1 MRAKMELRSGGNAEF
16 VSPSKVE
23 RMVLIET
30 AQQLEEIAGGGF
42 GDGERTNAFH
52 GQ

>member
-1 MRAKMELRSGGNAEF
+1 MRGKVELRSGGNAES
-16 VSPSKVE
+16 VSTWKVE

-30 AQQLEEIAGGGF
+30 AEQLDEIAGGGF